1 MKSRSVGHTGTLDPF
16 ATGLLILLTGRAT
29 RLARF
34 VEQQHKTYLAT
45 ARLGQRT
52 TTDDGT
58 GEPSGEAVS
67 VSGVSAEAVSAAL
80 ASMAGVQMQT
90 PPAYSAKKVGG
101 ERSYRLA
108 RQGQEVALAPVEVDI
123 ERIDLLRFESPLVS
137 FRATVSAGTYIRA
150 LARDLGDRLGVGAY
164 LEALR
169 RESIGS
175 IRVEDAI
182 PLAELSMAPRLVPL
196 AEILSHLKEVELSE
210 SEMIDVSH
218 GRPVRRDDP
227 MAGPEFVR
235 LMGAGEVVGVARPDG
250 EWLRPVVV
258 LVGK

>member
-1 MKSRSVGHTGTLDPF
+1 VKSRSVGHTGTLDPF

-58 GEPSGEAVS
+58 GEPTGGAVSVSAVSGEAVR
-67 VSGVSAEAVSAAL
+67 AAL
-80 ASMAGVQMQT
+80 ALMTGIQLQI

-108 RQGQEVALAPVEVDI
+108 RRGQEVFLAPVEVEI
-123 ERIDLLRFESPLVS
+123 ERLDLLRFEPPLVS
-137 FRATVSAGTYIRA
+137 FRATVSAGTYVRA
-150 LARDLGDRLGVGAY
+150 LARDLGDKLGVGAY

-182 PLAELSMAPRLVPL
+182 PLAELGTAPRLVPL
-196 AEILSHLKEVELSE
+196 AEILVHLDEVELSE
-210 SEMIDVSH
+210 EEMIDVSH
-218 GRPVRRDDP
+218 GRPVRRDAP
-227 MAGPEFVR
+227 ISGPEFVR
-235 LMGAGEVVGVARPDG
+235 LMGAGEVLGVARRDG